1 MSLSFF
7 FPFPFPSEGVS
18 VVCSTVDDCGIG
30 DCTVWVDAA
39 GEGEIDAAG
48 DGEIDAAGDGCG
60 VSDGFSATTKP
71 VTAVR
76 IAAVEVMMPGSV

>member
-1 MSLSFF
+1 MSLSLFL
-7 FPFPFPSEGVS
+7 PFPFPCEGVS

-30 DCTVWVDAA
+30 DCTVWV
-39 GEGEIDAAG
+39 DAAG